1 MAGMIPVT
9 PQPEPEDFDTEVRQ
23 KGLRWLA
30 KHDIDI
36 TVALPPGTEL
46 RAYWQSCLKELHRRY
61 GGVCAYLA
69 VFFERTTGAGNV
81 EHFHPKSLRPDLAY
95 EWCNYRLACSAI
107 NSRKNNFTDVL
118 DPFEVK
124 DDWFYLELVSGHIFP
139 NPQLPASLQ
148 QKIQATIDRLKLDH
162 PDNNEMR
169 AEHYQLYCEGKIT
182 SEYLKGY
189 SPFVW
194 KEADRQGLL

>member
-1 MAGMIPVT
+1 MIPVT

-36 TVALPPGTEL
+36 TVALPPRQFL
-46 RAYWQSCLKELHRRY
+46 PFLWRDCMDELHRRY

-69 VFFERTTGAGNV
+69 VFIERTTGAGSV
-81 EHFHPKSLRPDLAY
+81 DHFLPKSLRPDLLY

-107 NSRKNNFTDVL
+107 NSRKRNFTDVL

-124 DDWFYLELVSGHIFP
+124 DDWFYLEFVSGYIFP

-148 QKIQATIDRLKLDH
+148 QKIQATIDRLKLDS
-162 PDNNEMR
+162 PANREMR
-169 AEHYQLYCEGKIT
+169 ADHYLSYCEGQIT
-182 SEYLKGY
+182 KEYLKGY

>member
-1 MAGMIPVT
+1 MIPVT
-9 PQPEPEDFDTEVRQ
+9 PQPEPKNFDTQVRQ

-30 KHDIDI
+30 KNDIDI
-36 TVALPPGTEL
+36 TAPLPSGTKLPPFW
-46 RAYWQSCLKELHRRY
+46 RDCLDELHHGY
-61 GGVCAYLA
+61 GDVCAYLA
-69 VFFERTTGAGNV
+69 VSFERTTGTGTV
-81 EHFHPKSLRPDLAY
+81 EHFCPKSLRPDLAY

-107 NSRKNNFTDVL
+107 NSRKREFTDIL
-118 DPFEVK
+118 DPFEIE
-124 DDWFYLELVSGHIFP
+124 DGLFYLELVSGHIFP

-162 PDNNEMR
+162 PDNNKMR

>member
-1 MAGMIPVT
+1 MIPVT
-9 PQPEPEDFDTEVRQ
+9 PQPEPEDFDTKVRQ

-30 KHDIDI
+30 EHDIDI
-36 TVALPPGTEL
+36 TDPLPSRTKLPPYW
-46 RAYWQSCLKELHRRY
+46 RACLDELHSRY

-69 VFFERTTGAGNV
+69 VFFERTTGGTV
-81 EHFHPKSLRPDLAY
+81 EHFCPKSLRPDFAY

-107 NSRKNNFTDVL
+107 NSRKKSFTDVL

-124 DDWFYLELVSGHIFP
+124 DGWFCLELVSGHIFP

-148 QKIQATIDRLKLDH
+148 QKIQATIDRLKLDSSA
-162 PDNNEMR
+162 NNEMR
-169 AEHYQLYCEGKIT
+169 AKHYQFYCKGEVTKAF
-182 SEYLKGY
+182 LKKY

-194 KEADRQGLL
+194 KEAARQGLL

>member
-1 MAGMIPVT
+1 MIPVI
-9 PQPEPEDFDTEVRQ
+9 PKPEPKDFDTQVRQ

-36 TVALPPGTEL
+36 TVPLPSGTKLPPCWL
-46 RAYWQSCLKELHRRY
+46 ACLDELHRRY

-69 VFFERTTGAGNV
+69 VFFERTTGTGNV
-81 EHFHPKSLRPDLAY
+81 EHFCPKSLRPDLAY

-107 NSRKNNFTDVL
+107 NSRKWNFTDIL
-118 DPFEVK
+118 DPFEVE

-139 NPQLPASLQ
+139 NPQLPDALQ
-148 QKIQATIDRLKLDH
+148 KEIQKTIDRLKLDSSA
-162 PDNNEMR
+162 NNDMR
-169 AEHYQLYCEGKIT
+169 AEHYRFYCEGKIL
-182 SEYLKGY
+182 EAFLKKY

-194 KEADRQGLL
+194 KEAARQGLL

>member
-1 MAGMIPVT
+1 MIPVT
-9 PQPEPEDFDTEVRQ
+9 PQPEPEDFDTQVRQ
-23 KGLRWLA
+23 KGLRWLV

-36 TVALPPGTEL
+36 TAPLPSGTKLPPYW
-46 RAYWQSCLKELHRRY
+46 RACLGKLHSGY

-69 VFFERTTGAGNV
+69 VFFEITTGAGNV
-81 EHFHPKSLRPDLAY
+81 EHFLPKSLRPDLAY

-107 NSRKNNFTDVL
+107 NSCKKSFTNVL

-124 DDWFYLELVSGHIFP
+124 DGWFYLELVSGHIFP
-139 NPQLPASLQ
+139 NPQLSASLQ
-148 QKIQATIDRLKLDH
+148 QKIQATIDRLKLDSSA
-162 PDNNEMR
+162 NNEMR
-169 AEHYQLYCEGKIT
+169 AKHYQFYCEGKIT
-182 SEYLKGY
+182 KEYLKDY